1 VVTIQKYSA
10 LNFVGVETIASP
22 INATSMTHFHTD
34 IWSSDFTEFK
44 VKLVDLGKWVFGG
57 GDDVEHEVTIPSPA
71 KGVWVSLDIPLSS
84 FTALTTKRIS
94 DNLFRWSIRKQYCL
108 C

>member
-1 VVTIQKYSA
+1 MVARKFRGCSSSGNTKKYSA

-44 VKLVDLGKWVFGG
+44 VKLVDLEQMESLV
-57 GDDVEHEVTIPSPA
+57 VVTM
-71 KGVWVSLDIPLSS
+71 
-84 FTALTTKRIS
+84 
-94 DNLFRWSIRKQYCL
+94 
-108 C
+108 